1 MTTTIPE
8 SAAAANGGGHLLHN
22 LLLFGRVLRGL
33 GLDVHS
39 GRMVDVVH
47 ALDVVGVRRKRDF
60 RQTLRTMLVHRQ
72 RDLALFDEAFDVF
85 WRPPKDDLTTLDL
98 RSIGEQ
104 RRFRQPQAAPPS
116 AGDAARD
123 DGEGEGSQGERVDL
137 TRTYSAREVLRQK
150 DFAEFTAAEIDTA
163 RRMMDELQWQLGER
177 RSRRWVSGRG
187 AAIDLRRAAR
197 RNLRYG
203 GELLD
208 LPLLK
213 RKQKPRSLVLLCDV
227 SGSMERYTRMLLHFI
242 HSVADNWDRVEAFLF
257 ATRLTRVTDRL
268 SRRGIDDAVT
278 GVARAVPDWAGGTRI
293 GESLKTFNYR
303 WSRRTLGWGS
313 VVLVIS
319 DGWDRGDPE
328 VLGRET
334 ARLQRSSYRLIWLNP
349 LLGSETYEPLTR
361 GMQAALPFVDDH
373 LPVHNLAS
381 LQDLAEHLNALPP
394 HRPARRQH
402 VGPVRTEPE
411 PEGPEAPTGD
421 ARRPI
426 DANPTFRHPRWGHGA
441 APGLRE
447 QRLDR

>member
-1 MTTTIPE
+1 MATTLPE
-8 SAAAANGGGHLLHN
+8 SAAATNGSGHLLHN

-39 GRMVDVVH
+39 ARMVDVVH
-47 ALDVVGVRRKRDF
+47 ALDVVGIRRKRDF
-60 RQTLRTMLVHRQ
+60 RQTLRTMLVHRH

-104 RRFRQPQAAPPS
+104 RRFRQPQLAPPS
-116 AGDAARD
+116 AGDGAAD
-123 DGEGEGSQGERVDL
+123 DGETDGGPGDRVDL

-150 DFAEFTAAEIDTA
+150 DFAEFTAGEIDTA

-177 RSRRWVSGRG
+177 RSRRWVAGRG

-208 LPLLK
+208 LPRLK
-213 RKQKPRSLVLLCDV
+213 RKQKARSLVLICDV

-293 GESLKTFNYR
+293 GESLRRTFNYR

-313 VVLVIS
+313 VVLIIS

-328 VLGRET
+328 VLARET
-334 ARLQRSSYRLIWLNP
+334 ATPAADWG
-349 LLGSETYEPLTR
+349 LGSAGLREEQLPTDMAEP
-361 GMQAALPFVDDH
+361 AARLRVVCAADPRNSGGARPPPFVDDH
-373 LPVHNLAS
+373 LPVHNLA
-381 LQDLAEHLNALPP
+381 P
-394 HRPARRQH
+394 
-402 VGPVRTEPE
+402 
-411 PEGPEAPTGD
+411 
-421 ARRPI
+421 
-426 DANPTFRHPRWGHGA
+426 
-441 APGLRE
+441 
-447 QRLDR
+447 

>member
-1 MTTTIPE
+1 MTTTLPE
-8 SAAAANGGGHLLHN
+8 APATDDGGNLLHN

-72 RDLALFDEAFDVF
+72 KDLAPFDEAFDVF
-85 WRPPKDDLTTLDL
+85 WRPPKDELTTMDL

-116 AGDAARD
+116 AGDAAGD
-123 DGEGEGSQGERVDL
+123 DGEGEGEPGDRVDL

-150 DFAEFTAAEIDTA
+150 DFAEYTADEIEAA
-163 RRMMDELQWQLGER
+163 RRMMDDLQWRLGER

-213 RKQKPRSLVLLCDV
+213 RKQKARSLVLLCDV

-242 HSVADNWDRVEAFLF
+242 HSLADDWDRVEAFLF

-278 GVARAVPDWAGGTRI
+278 GVSRAVPDWAGGTRI
-293 GESLKTFNYR
+293 GESLRTFNYR

-394 HRPARRQH
+394 HRPGRRQH
-402 VGPVRTEPE
+402 VGPVWTEPE
-411 PEGPEAPTGD
+411 PDEPRAPSNTP
-421 ARRPI
+421 RRPI
-426 DANPTFRHPRWGHGA
+426 DANPTFRHPRWGGGA
-441 APGLRE
+441 ATGMRE
-447 QRLDR
+447 RRLDR

>member
-8 SAAAANGGGHLLHN
+8 SAAAANDGGHLLHN

-116 AGDAARD
+116 AGDAAGD
-123 DGEGEGSQGERVDL
+123 DGEGEGGQGERVDL

-394 HRPARRQH
+394 HRPARRQQ

-411 PEGPEAPTGD
+411 PEGPDAPTKA

-447 QRLDR
+447 RHLDR

>member
-1 MTTTIPE
+1 MTTTFPE
-8 SAAAANGGGHLLHN
+8 SPAADDGGNLLHN

-60 RQTLRTMLVHRQ
+60 RQTLRTMLVHRH

-85 WRPPKDDLTTLDL
+85 WRPPKDELTTLDL

-116 AGDAARD
+116 AGDAAGD
-123 DGEGEGSQGERVDL
+123 DGEGEGNPGDRVDL

-150 DFAEFTAAEIDTA
+150 DFADFTAEEIDSA
-163 RRMMDELQWQLGER
+163 RRMMDDLQWRLGER

-187 AAIDLRRAAR
+187 QAIDLRRAAR
-197 RNLRYG
+197 RNMRYG

-213 RKQKPRSLVLLCDV
+213 RKQKARSLVLVCDV

-242 HSVADNWDRVEAFLF
+242 HSLSDNWDRVEAFLF

-278 GVARAVPDWAGGTRI
+278 GVSRAVPDWSGGTRI
-293 GESLKTFNYR
+293 GDSLRTFNYR

-328 VLGRET
+328 MLGRET
-334 ARLQRSSYRLIWLNP
+334 ARLQRSAYRLIWLNP
-349 LLGSETYEPLTR
+349 LLGSATYEPLTR

-402 VGPVRTEPE
+402 VGPVWAEPE
-411 PEGPEAPTGD
+411 PDESQSPSNT

-426 DANPTFRHPRWGHGA
+426 DDANPTFRHPRWGRGA
-441 APGLRE
+441 ATGLRE
-447 QRLDR
+447 QQLDR

>member
-8 SAAAANGGGHLLHN
+8 SPAADDGGNLLHN

-47 ALDVVGVRRKRDF
+47 ALGVVGVRRKRDF
-60 RQTLRTMLVHRQ
+60 RQTLRTMLVHRH

-85 WRPPKDDLTTLDL
+85 WRPPKDELTTLDL

-116 AGDAARD
+116 AGDAAGD
-123 DGEGEGSQGERVDL
+123 DGEGEGEPGDRVDL

-150 DFAEFTAAEIDTA
+150 DFADFTAEEIDAA
-163 RRMMDELQWQLGER
+163 RRMMDDLQWQLGER

-187 AAIDLRRAAR
+187 QAIDLRRAAR
-197 RNLRYG
+197 RNMRYG

-213 RKQKPRSLVLLCDV
+213 RKRKARSLVLICDV

-242 HSVADNWDRVEAFLF
+242 HSLADDWDRVEAFLF

-278 GVARAVPDWAGGTRI
+278 GVSRAVPDWAGGTRI
-293 GESLKTFNYR
+293 GESFRTFNYR

-334 ARLQRSSYRLIWLNP
+334 ARLQRSAYRLIWLNP

-381 LQDLAEHLNALPP
+381 LEDLAEHLNALPP

-402 VGPVRTEPE
+402 VGPVRTGPGPEE
-411 PEGPEAPTGD
+411 PEGPPST

-426 DANPTFRHPRWGHGA
+426 DANPTFRHPRWGGGA
-441 APGLRE
+441 ATGLRE
-447 QRLDR
+447 QQPDR

>member
-1 MTTTIPE
+1 MTTTLPE
-8 SAAAANGGGHLLHN
+8 SAAATNGGGHLLHN

-60 RQTLRTMLVHRQ
+60 RQTLRTMLVHRH
-72 RDLALFDEAFDVF
+72 RDLVLFDEAFDVF

-104 RRFRQPQAAPPS
+104 RRFRQPQPAPPS
-116 AGDAARD
+116 AGDGAGD
-123 DGEGEGSQGERVDL
+123 DGEGEGGLGERVDL

-150 DFAEFTAAEIDTA
+150 DFADFTATEIEAA
-163 RRMMDELQWQLGER
+163 RRMMDELQWQLGDR
-177 RSRRWVSGRG
+177 RSRRWVAGRG
-187 AAIDLRRAAR
+187 PAIDLRRAAR

-203 GELLD
+203 GEMLD

-213 RKQKPRSLVLLCDV
+213 RKQKARSLVLLCDV

-242 HSVADNWDRVEAFLF
+242 HSIADNWDRVESFLF

-293 GESLKTFNYR
+293 GESLRTFNYH

-334 ARLQRSSYRLIWLNP
+334 ARLQRSSYRLVWLNP
-349 LLGSETYEPLTR
+349 LLGSEAYAPLTR
-361 GMQAALPFVDDH
+361 GIQAALPFVDDH

-402 VGPVRTEPE
+402 VGPVRIEPE
-411 PEGPEAPTGD
+411 PEEPEAPRSA

-426 DANPTFRHPRWGHGA
+426 DANPTFRHPRWGQGA
-441 APGLRE
+441 AGLRE
-447 QRLDR
+447 RQTDQ

>member
-1 MTTTIPE
+1 MATTLPE
-8 SAAAANGGGHLLHN
+8 SAAATNDGGHLLHN

-39 GRMVDVVH
+39 ARMVDVVH
-47 ALDVVGVRRKRDF
+47 ALDVVGIRRKRDF
-60 RQTLRTMLVHRQ
+60 RQTLRTMLVHRH

-104 RRFRQPQAAPPS
+104 RRFRQPQLAPPS
-116 AGDAARD
+116 AGDGAAD
-123 DGEGEGSQGERVDL
+123 DGETDGGPGDRVDL

-150 DFAEFTAAEIDTA
+150 DFAEFTAGEIDTA

-177 RSRRWVSGRG
+177 RSRRWVAGRG

-208 LPLLK
+208 LPRLK
-213 RKQKPRSLVLLCDV
+213 RKQKARSLVLICDV

-293 GESLKTFNYR
+293 GESLRTFNYR

-328 VLGRET
+328 VLARET

-349 LLGSETYEPLTR
+349 LLGSESYAPLTR
-361 GMQAALPFVDDH
+361 GIQAALPFVDDH

-381 LQDLAEHLNALPP
+381 LQDLAQHLNALPP

-402 VGPVRTEPE
+402 VGPVQIEAEAEER
-411 PEGPEAPTGD
+411 EAPPGG
-421 ARRPI
+421 ARQPI
-426 DANPTFRHPRWGHGA
+426 DSVPTFRHPRWGLGSA
-441 APGLRE
+441 GLRE
-447 QRLDR
+447 QQPER